1 MPVLHLLE
9 GIRTPLLD
17 QVFLMITE
25 AGYETVFLI
34 IALFMLWCVDKH
46 RGYFMLSIGFI
57 GLEINQVL
65 KMIFKI
71 PRPWVLDPK
80 FTIVEK
86 ARAGAGGYSFPSGHT
101 QIAADTYGAI
111 AVTSKKWFVRILCIL
126 LIAAVAFSRMYL
138 GVHTPKDVC
147 VSLLIGILLLAGG
160 LPVYN
165 YIQKHRWAF
174 LPIMVLLALIAYG
187 TIFFVK
193 GLDPASVDAD
203 NLADAFKTVYT
214 MAGAVAGLIIT
225 WLFDTLFIHYEVKG
239 TIKGQLVKL
248 IFGFAIV
255 MAIRIVL
262 KAILGLFMSDPY
274 LADAIRYFVMV
285 FFAGVLWPLTFNK
298 LNRL

>member
-9 GIRTPLLD
+9 SLRTPVLD
-17 QVFLMITE
+17 RVFLIITE

-46 RGYFMLSIGFI
+46 RGYFMLTIGFI

-65 KMIFKI
+65 KLIFKV
-71 PRPWVLDPK
+71 PRPWILDPK
-80 FTIVEK
+80 LSIVEK

-101 QIAADTYGAI
+101 QIAVNTYGAI
-111 AVTSKKWFVRILCIL
+111 AATSRRKLVRFVCGL
-126 LIAAVAFSRMYL
+126 LIAAVALSRMYL

-147 VSLLIGILLLAGG
+147 VSLLIGIVLLAAG
-160 LPVYN
+160 LPVFN
-165 YIQKHRWAF
+165 FIQKHRWLFA
-174 LPIMVLLALIAYG
+174 PVLAVLALIAYG
-187 TIFFVK
+187 TILFVN
-193 GLDPASVDAD
+193 GLDPASVDAE

-214 MAGAVAGLIIT
+214 MAGAVAGLVIT
-225 WLFDTLFIHYEVKG
+225 WLFDTVWLHYEVKG
-239 TIKGQLVKL
+239 TMKGQLVKL

-255 MAIRIVL
+255 MAIRLVL
-262 KAILGLFMSDPY
+262 KAVLGLFMSDLY

-285 FFAGVLWPLTFNK
+285 VFAGVIWPMTFNK